1 MIGTRRLLPLLVVAM
16 ALIGFATVARADPFH
31 RAGSPAQPQQEQEA
45 APSGPVATFGGGGM
59 AWLAESQHRLNE
71 AISDAFHD
79 VETSGSRTAL
89 MLILGLAFIYGA
101 IHAIGPGH
109 GKSIVASYFVAHHA
123 RWTSGILMGSMISL
137 IQGVTAIVLVGVLAV
152 VLRAK
157 QIEILNRGTVVEFV
171 SYGLIVAIGAWMF
184 YRAASGK
191 LHAHAHVETGGHDH
205 GHVNHHHRLDRRLI
219 VATGLTPCASAIIIL
234 LFALANHAFWL
245 GVVAVAVLTIGM
257 AVTISTIGV
266 LTVLGRR
273 ALLALIDTVGVQ
285 SHRLER
291 GLAMVAAVVIVG
303 VSSLM
308 MYDAWTRL

>member
-1 MIGTRRLLPLLVVAM
+1 MRRRPLWLLLVA
-16 ALIGFATVARADPFH
+16 ALLLLGCATASRADPFH
-31 RAGSPAQPQQEQEA
+31 RT
-45 APSGPVATFGGGGM
+45 APVEHSSGGGLGGGLGGGA
-59 AWLAESQHRLNE
+59 AWLAARERQLNT
-71 AISDAFHD
+71 AIADAFHE
-79 VETSGSRTAL
+79 VETKRSRAAL
-89 MLILGLAFIYGA
+89 ALILGLAFLYGA

-137 IQGVTAIVLVGVLAV
+137 IQGVSAIVLVGVLAI
-152 VLRAK
+152 VLQAK
-157 QIEILNRGTVVEFV
+157 QIEVLNRGTLVEFV

-184 YRAASGK
+184 YRAATGK
-191 LHAHAHVETGGHDH
+191 LHAHGAGEGADHDH
-205 GHVNHHHRLDRRLI
+205 HHHKLDRRLI

-234 LFALANHAFWL
+234 LFALANDAFWL

-257 AVTISTIGV
+257 AVTISSVGV

-291 GLAMVAAVVIVG
+291 GMAMIAALFIAG
-303 VSSLM
+303 VSGLM